1 MSATKDRT
9 NQRFVGLALFLLV
22 IAALA
27 CNRTVPTAT
36 PPSSTAVSVAATDTV
51 TPMPGATATVTVTP
65 TATPAVSS
73 PVAGSPTPSVGTPEC
88 VLDAEFVTDVTV
100 PDDTELEPDVEFV
113 KTWRMRNNG
122 DCAWEPGTV
131 WAFVA
136 GELMQGPESVGVPA
150 TEPGDEVD
158 ISVDLT
164 APADEGTYTGYW
176 RLMRPG
182 GEAFGMRG
190 FVRIKVVAGA
200 GGPTPSPSPTSD
212 GEAGDGPVIDFF
224 QGDVEEADPGDTVIL
239 EWESTGATD
248 AALYHLLPTGQL
260 GTYWEVDVSGTF
272 EYEIDAAERNATRF
286 LLVVNDDGDN
296 SARASLS
303 IPLRCPDTWFFEPA
317 PEGCPAGPAVTS
329 AGAEQH
335 FERGVMIW
343 IEEEGAIF
351 VLFDDGHSPWWR
363 GYPDEWEPGDP
374 ESDPDIVPPEGL
386 YQPVR
391 GFGLVWRE
399 RLDVRDRLGWATD
412 REAAFDTAVQRT
424 SRAKYN
430 DMFIRALDGTVWKLL
445 PESSGWETVP

>member
-1 MSATKDRT
+1 MSATEDKT
-9 NQRFVGLALFLLV
+9 NPRYIGLVFVLLV
-22 IAALA
+22 AAALA

-36 PPSSTAVSVAATDTV
+36 PPDSTAMPVAATDTV
-51 TPMPGATATVTVTP
+51 APIPSATATTTTAMIATATA
-65 TATPAVSS
+65 TATPA
-73 PVAGSPTPSVGTPEC
+73 GSAAPTAETTAC
-88 VLDAEFVTDVTV
+88 VFDAEFVTDVTV
-100 PDDTELEPDVEFV
+100 PDDTELEPDAGFV
-113 KTWRMRNNG
+113 KTWRMRNSG
-122 DCAWEPGTV
+122 DCVWEPGTV
-131 WAFVA
+131 WVSVA
-136 GELMQGPESVGVPA
+136 GESMQGPESVAVPA

-164 APADEGTYTGYW
+164 APAEEGTYTGYW
-176 RLMRPG
+176 RLARPS

-190 FVRIKVVAGA
+190 FVRIKVVAPS

-212 GEAGDGPVIDFF
+212 GEADLGPVIEVFRS
-224 QGDVEEADPGDTVIL
+224 DVDEADPGDTVIL
-239 EWESTGATD
+239 EWESKGATD

-272 EYEIDAAERNATRF
+272 EYEIDAAERNFTRF
-286 LLVVNDDGDN
+286 LLVVSDDADN
-296 SARASLS
+296 STRASLS

-317 PEGCPAGPAVTS
+317 PEGCPASAAVTS

-335 FERGVMIW
+335 FERGVMVW
-343 IEEEGAIF
+343 VAEEGVIY

-374 ESDPDIVPPEGL
+374 ESNPDIVPPAGL
-386 YQPVR
+386 IQPVR
-391 GFGLVWRE
+391 GFGLVWRDQ
-399 RLDVRDRLGWATD
+399 LDVRDRLGWAIDT
-412 REAAFDTAVQRT
+412 EAAFDTAVQRT